1 MYDDAFREVFSN
13 ASNCLLT
20 DTAGKETV
28 DKTTRLLARWGVMIP
43 DGRGSKML
51 PIQVGVGFRKALQL
65 QIASFQLALQ
75 TSFAKDS
82 QCKVFDAE
90 WTCCVTLN
98 DDIWHTGSEV
108 WYDDAQ

>member
-1 MYDDAFREVFSN
+1 
-13 ASNCLLT
+13 
-20 DTAGKETV
+20 
-28 DKTTRLLARWGVMIP
+28 MIP

-82 QCKVFDAE
+82 QCKVLM
-90 WTCCVTLN
+90 LN
-98 DDIWHTGSEV
+98 EHVVSRCMMTYHDITT
-108 WYDDAQ
+108 YDDV